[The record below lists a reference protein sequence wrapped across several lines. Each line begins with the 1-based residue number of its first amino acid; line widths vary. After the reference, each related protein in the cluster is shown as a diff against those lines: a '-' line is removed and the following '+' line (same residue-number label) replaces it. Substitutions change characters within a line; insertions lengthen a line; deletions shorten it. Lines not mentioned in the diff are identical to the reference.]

1 MSLKI
6 KLCGFKHKQDIDFA
20 SKFNISFMGFVF
32 YKNSPRNVELEQIS
46 KIIKDIPTHIKKVA
60 VTVDASNEELGKI
73 IKVLKPDF
81 LQLHGSE
88 SEKRTREI
96 KDYFQIPIIKAFKI
110 SNKDDLDQIK
120 FFEDVAD
127 YFLFDANA
135 GDLKGGGGK
144 SFDWNILKD
153 LKTKKEWFLSGGINA
168 DNLSYAINTTN
179 AKMVD
184 LSSSIEEVKGIK
196 SKSLIEKFMKIA
208 TEVMLN
214 PISSS

>member
-1 MSLKI
+1 M
-6 KLCGFKHKQDIDFA
+6 
-20 SKFNISFMGFVF
+20 
-32 YKNSPRNVELEQIS
+32 
-46 KIIKDIPTHIKKVA
+46 
-60 VTVDASNEELGKI
+60 
-73 IKVLKPDF
+73 
-81 LQLHGSE
+81 
-88 SEKRTREI
+88 
-96 KDYFQIPIIKAFKI
+96 
-110 SNKDDLDQIK
+110 
-120 FFEDVAD
+120 
-127 YFLFDANA
+127 FDANA